1 MINLNEIKSELKF
14 YEIFIVYIVYF
25 IVNIICFCM
34 IFLMMNGNIPHLKS
48 SVVHGSEPADPG
60 TEDDGE
66 VVDVREGGEV
76 SVGGE
81 DFILRHV
88 ETAGWDYLCL

>member
-1 MINLNEIKSELKF
+1 MYYSIYTIYNFLKISTLDDIT
-14 YEIFIVYIVYF
+14 E
-25 IVNIICFCM
+25 NIS
-34 IFLMMNGNIPHLKS
+34 HLKC
-48 SVVHGSEPADPG
+48 SVVHRSDPSNPG

>member
-1 MINLNEIKSELKF
+1 MIE
-14 YEIFIVYIVYF
+14 
-25 IVNIICFCM
+25 NISD
-34 IFLMMNGNIPHLKS
+34 LKS
-48 SVVHGSEPADPG
+48 CVFHRADTPNPS

>member
-1 MINLNEIKSELKF
+1 MYYSIYTIYNFLKISTLDDIT
-14 YEIFIVYIVYF
+14 E
-25 IVNIICFCM
+25 NIS
-34 IFLMMNGNIPHLKS
+34 HLKC
-48 SVVHGSEPADPG
+48 SVVHRSDPSNPC

>member
-1 MINLNEIKSELKF
+1 MYYSIYTIYNFLKISTLDDIT
-14 YEIFIVYIVYF
+14 E
-25 IVNIICFCM
+25 NIS
-34 IFLMMNGNIPHLKS
+34 HLKC
-48 SVVHGSEPADPG
+48 SVVHRSDPSNPC

-81 DFILRHV
+81 NFILRHDQ
-88 ETAGWDYLCL
+88 AGLREYLY